1 MPCHDTFKKQ
11 NQYDF
16 PPVPAPPPPAPSPR
30 PLPPPH
36 SPRQL
41 PENGAL
47 DGMSDGMIAAW
58 DKYGSQRFV
67 TRCSCPANV
76 WHHRGAHFYPPAC
89 SAVILF
95 IVEEVTYNICDQ
107 RFMEFSI
114 RERRPEIRV
123 LRRTLAEVDAQGR
136 MDDGKRL
143 FLGEDEVRSG
153 LPLEFNASDIGW
165 VRQVA
170 VIYFR
175 CGYSPDQYPGEGEW
189 RARLLMERSRA
200 VKSPSIH
207 YHLAGTK
214 KVQQELAKE
223 GTLERFLGDPGEVKA
238 VRDVFTGLYPVGK
251 VRWDTHTHTH
261 TITKFTLAVLVG
273 LLFPFFFL
281 FFFFYK
287 TEDGNRAF
295 EMALSHPDRYVLKP
309 QREGGGNNVYGEDI
323 APFLRKIRDSEERD
337 AYILMDRINPPTTKN
352 YVVSIVG
359 GGGEEKAPCA
369 QPTTHT

>member
-1 MPCHDTFKKQ
+1 M
-11 NQYDF
+11 
-16 PPVPAPPPPAPSPR
+16 
-30 PLPPPH
+30 
-36 SPRQL
+36 
-41 PENGAL
+41 
-47 DGMSDGMIAAW
+47 
-58 DKYGSQRFV
+58 
-67 TRCSCPANV
+67 
-76 WHHRGAHFYPPAC
+76 
-89 SAVILF
+89 
-95 IVEEVTYNICDQ
+95 
-107 RFMEFSI
+107 
-114 RERRPEIRV
+114 
-123 LRRTLAEVDAQGR
+123 
-136 MDDGKRL
+136 
-143 FLGEDEVRSG
+143 
-153 LPLEFNASDIGW
+153 
-165 VRQVA
+165 
-170 VIYFR
+170 IYFR

-359 GGGEEKAPCA
+359 GGGGGEGTLRPTNNAHLNKFRCA
-369 QPTTHT
+369 EILFD